1 MILQDLE
8 FCFYVAFHLMS
19 QLKKNGCKSKHIDIN
34 ANCQKQGL
42 KSLSFENSTT

>member
-19 QLKKNGCKSKHIDIN
+19 QLKKILCCI
-34 ANCQKQGL
+34 
-42 KSLSFENSTT
+42 SLNVTIKKKWL